1 MALDGVLNTDNSAA
15 DAYARAQA
23 APVINSGVQPYSVV
37 MVPGLTEQGPLQEA
51 LAHEAVYP
59 RQTFNASVSVG
70 SPSIRGSMRRVA
82 AAVPQFTS
90 FEEEMPAYPAFQ
102 SHMFQ

>member
-37 MVPGLTEQGPLQEA
+37 MVPGLTEQGPLQET

-70 SPSIRGSMRRVA
+70 SPSIRGSMRRTA

-90 FEEEMPAYPAFQ
+90 FEEEMPAY
-102 SHMFQ
+102 SC